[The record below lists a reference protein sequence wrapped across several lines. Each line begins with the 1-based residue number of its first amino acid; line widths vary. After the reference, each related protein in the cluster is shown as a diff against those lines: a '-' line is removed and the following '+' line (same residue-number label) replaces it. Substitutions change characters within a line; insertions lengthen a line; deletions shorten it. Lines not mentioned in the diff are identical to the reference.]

1 MCAVSTIVRGW
12 IPIGAPYI
20 FIAKLISGQMN
31 GPERSSPD
39 LLPDHILVDAVF
51 GRAVVLARGIFGAGV
66 QRFLMSH
73 DQLRACHERALRKLT
88 FTGRLVRGFRRRCL
102 CGLSNDAAELDI
114 VRLVRLD
121 LPIRI
126 AGKLTRL

>member
-1 MCAVSTIVRGW
+1 M
-12 IPIGAPYI
+12 GAPYI

-51 GRAVVLARGIFGAGV
+51 GRPVVLARGIFRAGV

-73 DQLRACHERALRKLT
+73 DQLGACHERH
-88 FTGRLVRGFRRRCL
+88 
-102 CGLSNDAAELDI
+102 
-114 VRLVRLD
+114 
-121 LPIRI
+121 
-126 AGKLTRL
+126 